1 MSCKMCDFFLKT
13 KETKDKIKV
22 VNNAILQDC
31 KYKDIEALL
40 MGFKNDNRLTIPSAH
55 LVKVHKA
62 NCLSG
67 IEPPPIE
74 PIQPIVQNTKVAID
88 VNKNQVP
95 DSFKQKSTLDRISHI
110 QEIMFE
116 VLYKQANYLNS
127 TAAKVIKS
135 DVDSIKAL
143 MDIVLCNYLD
153 FSKIEISSDKNQL
166 NNVSI
171 DMLNKVFRSSLV
183 NNNDILDIVKL
194 LFKADFQKD
203 DNYANEF
210 TNIEEQLE
218 EIKATKEYLKYKTNN
233 PPHE

>member
-13 KETKDKIKV
+13 KETKEKIKA

-40 MGFKNDNRLTIPSAH
+40 IGFKNDNRLTIPSAH
-55 LVKVHKA
+55 FVKKHKA

-67 IEPPPIE
+67 LEPPAIE
-74 PIQPIVQNTKVAID
+74 SVKSIVQNTKVAID
-88 VNKNQVP
+88 VNNNQVP
-95 DSFKQKSTLDRISHI
+95 DSFKQKTTLDKICHI

-116 VLYKQANYLNS
+116 VLYKQAHYLNNN
-127 TAAKVIKS
+127 AAKVMKS
-135 DVDSIKAL
+135 DVDSIKSL

-166 NNVSI
+166 NNISI
-171 DMLNKVFRSSLV
+171 GMLNKVFSSSLV

-194 LFKADFQKD
+194 LFKADFQKEN
-203 DNYANEF
+203 NYADEF

-218 EIKATKEYLKYKTNN
+218 EIKTTKEYLEYKTNN
-233 PPHE
+233 SA

>member
-13 KETKDKIKV
+13 KETKEKIKA

-40 MGFKNDNRLTIPSAH
+40 IGFKNDNRLTIPSVH
-55 LVKVHKA
+55 FVKKHKA

-67 IEPPPIE
+67 LEPPAIEPVKS
-74 PIQPIVQNTKVAID
+74 IVQNTKVAID
-88 VNKNQVP
+88 VNNNQVP
-95 DSFKQKSTLDRISHI
+95 DSFKQQGTLDKICHI
-110 QEIMFE
+110 QEIMSE
-116 VLYKQANYLNS
+116 VLYKQAHYLNNVS
-127 TAAKVIKS
+127 AKVTKS
-135 DVDSIKAL
+135 DVDSVKSL

-166 NNVSI
+166 NNISI
-171 DMLNKVFRSSLV
+171 DMLNKVFSSSLV

-194 LFKADFQKD
+194 LFKADFQKEN
-203 DNYANEF
+203 NYADEF

-218 EIKATKEYLKYKTNN
+218 EIKTTKEYLEYKTNN
-233 PPHE
+233 SA